1 MNLTVELTTDQ
12 IVDFIQK
19 MPPEEKRAVLLALA
33 EQAEANRAE
42 RMDYAEAQLRKLCA
56 SRGLDWDTM
65 TEAERENFV
74 DDLIHEDREYNLT
87 AQIKE

>member
-12 IVDFIQK
+12 VIGFVQQ

-33 EQAEANRAE
+33 SQSDVSRAE
-42 RMDYAEAQLRKLCA
+42 RMDYAEAQLRNLCA
-56 SRGLDWDTM
+56 SRELDWDAM

-74 DDLIHEDREYNLT
+74 DDLIHEDRECNP
-87 AQIKE
+87 